1 MPLDMTQFHQVFFD
15 ETAEHLATMES
26 LLLYLDASHPD
37 PEQLDDLS
45 RAAHSIKGSG
55 GTFGFEDMAGLAQ
68 EIEALIARVQRG
80 GERLTAQCV
89 QAMHEA
95 CGVLR
100 SLLAAHR
107 GEGEVAHDTVAHAVD
122 LLRGRPRDPGG
133 KVSPHGT
140 AKAFAEVA
148 GTRSDLARRTAKA
161 THQVM
166 DLVEAAGSGNLGDV
180 TEAVRVL
187 GEAIEQNAL
196 LAEQAAGNA
205 DSLRESFRVLVL
217 TVAGLALSPQGTRA
231 ASARPTRAHPLPKV
245 RRATGG
251 AGNDNEWPEF

>member
-1 MPLDMTQFHQVFFD
+1 MPLDMTQFHQAFFD

-26 LLLYLDASHPD
+26 LLLHIDAEHPD

-55 GTFGFEDMAGLAQ
+55 GTFGFGDMAGLAQ
-68 EIEALIARVQRG
+68 EVEALIVRVQRG
-80 GERLTAQCV
+80 AERLTAQRV
-89 QAMHEA
+89 QAVREA

-100 SLLAAHR
+100 ALLAAHR
-107 GEGEVAHDTVAHAVD
+107 GKGEAPFGAVAHAVD
-122 LLRGRPRDPGG
+122 SLRGRPRAPEG

-140 AKAFAEVA
+140 ARASAEVA
-148 GTRSDLARRTAKA
+148 ETLQELARRTATA
-161 THQVM
+161 THQAM
-166 DLVEAAGSGNLGDV
+166 GLVEAAGTGNLGDV
-180 TEAVRVL
+180 TVAVRVL

-217 TVAGLALSPQGTRA
+217 TVAGLALSPQGTCDGKA
-231 ASARPTRAHPLPKV
+231 QPARVRPLPKV
-245 RRATGG
+245 RRAGG
-251 AGNDNEWPEF
+251 VTGNDNEWPEF